1 MAGKRLYT
9 EADVRGLPRGAE
21 LLLGP
26 DAIATPAALDAAFER
41 GVRVVHTAGGASG
54 PREAGC
60 GGCGGCDG
68 CLRNL
73 LGEDATYVVEVRD
86 GRAVVTRLTD
96 RGPVHVRTIS

>member
-26 DAIATPAALDAAFER
+26 DAVATPSALDAAFER
-41 GVRVVHTAGGASG
+41 GVRVVHAAAGTSG
-54 PREAGC
+54 PRAGGCGDC
-60 GGCGGCDG
+60 GGCEG

-73 LGEDATYVVEVRD
+73 LGEDATYVVDVRA